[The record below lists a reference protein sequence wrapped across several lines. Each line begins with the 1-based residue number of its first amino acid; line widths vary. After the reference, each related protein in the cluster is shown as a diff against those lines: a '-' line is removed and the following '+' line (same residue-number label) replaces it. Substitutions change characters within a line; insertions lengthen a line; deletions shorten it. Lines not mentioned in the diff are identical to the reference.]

1 MSAKPLCA
9 MLDQNHGLRECFTAL
24 APIWKAQQ
32 LPELMLSFLGSKP
45 RACHARG
52 DHERPTCGP
61 TNTLQPNLLHQA
73 APRSSRKSSNKA
85 ARQRQHTSGMPLA
98 GTSQEI
104 YGRCIQGWPTLHVPH
119 AARSQ
124 LGKGI
129 PQLVHERLLA
139 ALLKLEGRAHEGG
152 QLGLPQAQGMEVN
165 EAEARAAAA

>member
-1 MSAKPLCA
+1 

-98 GTSQEI
+98 GTSQGSAHSIHIHAI
-104 YGRCIQGWPTLHVPH
+104 YLIPCPGFVP
-119 AARSQ
+119 ANKQKYTADVYR
-124 LGKGI
+124 
-129 PQLVHERLLA
+129 V
-139 ALLKLEGRAHEGG
+139 G
-152 QLGLPQAQGMEVN
+152 QP
-165 EAEARAAAA
+165 